1 MNARGILSGV
11 QKKGQNIEQQK
22 KRKANEME
30 IAESGTIRLRTA
42 IALGL
47 GARAPIV
54 RSTRA
59 AVARGEALLARD

>member
-1 MNARGILSGV
+1 MNARGIPSGV

-22 KRKANEME
+22 KRKIDE
-30 IAESGTIRLRTA
+30 IEAVGLGSVRSGTA